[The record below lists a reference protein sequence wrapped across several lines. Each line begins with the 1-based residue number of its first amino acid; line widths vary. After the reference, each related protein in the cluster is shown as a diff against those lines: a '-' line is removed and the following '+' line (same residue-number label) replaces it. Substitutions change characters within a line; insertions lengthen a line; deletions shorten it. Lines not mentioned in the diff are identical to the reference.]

1 MINQQALIIGASSDI
16 AKAIAC
22 QLMDDQLMVV
32 SQSVAM
38 QMVSALTDTKIV

>member
-22 QLMDDQLMVV
+22 QLMEDQYMTITFIAIHCK
-32 SQSVAM
+32 SS
-38 QMVSALTDTKIV
+38 